1 MKIPL
6 PVFLLSRLLFER
18 GTADET
24 IALFKTAL
32 QKVQRPVLAARMR
45 EITGLQA
52 GIKAQK
58 QEMIG

>member
-18 GTADET
+18 GTANET
-24 IALFKTAL
+24 VARFKKSL
-32 QKVQRPVLAARMR
+32 KKVQRPVLAARMR